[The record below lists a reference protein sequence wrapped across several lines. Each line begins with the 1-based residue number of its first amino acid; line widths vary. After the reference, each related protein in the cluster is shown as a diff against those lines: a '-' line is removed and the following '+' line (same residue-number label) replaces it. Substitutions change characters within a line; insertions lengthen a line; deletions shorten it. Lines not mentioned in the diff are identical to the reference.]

1 MNKLVKAL
9 AATTAAFILAQAPVL
24 AQAKPLNLRLGHI
37 FATDSPMNQGAQL
50 FADLIKERTDGEI
63 KVNVFPNGQ
72 LGGDEALARD
82 LSRGSLD
89 LAFVNQGSLAGVDPL
104 MDFLYLP
111 YIATNFEETDAI
123 FYNPNGII
131 QKTMVETMEKH
142 GMVPIGF
149 FELEFRALTNSKHEV
164 NSPEDM
170 KDLKIRVPGSA
181 VIKGFVNETGAQ
193 TVTIPYPDLFTSLQQ
208 RTVDGQENGVGMS
221 YDSRFIE
228 AQEHVTLTNHVY
240 AMGAITVSK
249 RLWEKLSDEQ
259 KEIFRA
265 TAKEA
270 GAHEIKL
277 SRERNAKYIQS
288 IEDSGIKVTRLTP
301 ENLQK
306 FSAIADQVWTK
317 FEPVYGKERI
327 NALREEVKN
336 VRK

>member
-1 MNKLVKAL
+1 MRKFVRAL
-9 AATTAAFILAQAPVL
+9 AATTAAFMLSQAPVL
-24 AQAKPLNLRLGHI
+24 ANAKPLNLRLGHI

-50 FADLIKERTDGEI
+50 FADLIQERTDGEV

-72 LGGDEALARD
+72 IGGDEVLARD

-89 LAFVNQGSLAGVDPL
+89 LAFVNQGSLAGVNPL
-104 MDFLYLP
+104 LDFLYLP
-111 YIATNFEETDAI
+111 YIATNFEEADAL
-123 FYNPNGII
+123 FYNPEGII
-131 QKTMVETMEKH
+131 QRTMVETMEKH

-164 NSPEDM
+164 NSPADM
-170 KDLKIRVPGSA
+170 EGLKIRVPGSA
-181 VIKGFVNETGAQ
+181 VIKSFIANTGAQ

-228 AQEHVTLTNHVY
+228 AQEHMTLTNHVY
-240 AMGAITVSK
+240 AMGAIAVSK
-249 RLWEKLSDEQ
+249 RLWGKLTDEQ
-259 KEIFRA
+259 REIFRA
-265 TAKEA
+265 AAKEA
-270 GAHEIKL
+270 GDHEIKL

-288 IEDSGIKVTRLTP
+288 IEDGGVKVTRLSP

-306 FSAIADQVWTK
+306 FTDIADAVWTE

-327 NALREEVKN
+327 EALRKEVQSIRN
-336 VRK
+336 